1 MNSWELRR
9 HGENTVVKFYYSS
22 GQEKKKIQYYWDLC
36 VMWVR
41 LLVGEPWEV
50 FLGEGSLD
58 KIMKKNGKLIQAIIC
73 ISNLNI
79 M

>member
-9 HGENTVVKFYYSS
+9 HDENTVLKIYYSS

-50 FLGEGSLD
+50 FLGVGSLD